1 MPLATEP
8 CPAHVAQGL
17 GGDSPRSVILRL
29 SGAWGALKAVKPDGG
44 PEPLARRTIL
54 DFRDMTDGI
63 KPTELEALK
72 AVTLEG

>member
-1 MPLATEP
+1 
-8 CPAHVAQGL
+8 
-17 GGDSPRSVILRL
+17 VILRL